1 MRPPTAPHA
10 AIRLPAL
17 IVLLALLAAGV
28 TLTVVGVRGEPTAGT
43 RAEQVQRI
51 ASDLRCPVC
60 QDLSAAD
67 SPAPLAGQMRHQ
79 IAEQLASGRSADQ
92 IRQGF
97 IAAYG
102 DSVLMSPPRT
112 GLGRTAYLLPLLV
125 VGLVLVV
132 AAVQLRRWRRVP
144 VPGDGVQAGGAL
156 AGSDVSDGSDGLDR
170 SDRRTV
176 ERALMRLREEE
187 GR

>member
-1 MRPPTAPHA
+1 MRPPTAPNA
-10 AIRLPAL
+10 SRRLSAL
-17 IVLLALLAAGV
+17 IVLLAVVAAAT
-28 TLTVVGVRGEPTAGT
+28 TLTVVGVRGEPAASTP
-43 RAEQVQRI
+43 AEQVRQI

-79 IAEQLASGRSADQ
+79 VAEQLAAGRSPEQ

-102 DSVLMSPPRT
+102 ESVLMSPPRT
-112 GLGRTAYLLPLLV
+112 GLGQAAYVLPLILLGMGVVV
-125 VGLVLVV
+125 VGT
-132 AAVQLRRWRRVP
+132 QLWRWRRAP
-144 VPGDGVQAGGAL
+144 GPGDGAQPDGAL
-156 AGSDVSDGSDGLDR
+156 STT
-170 SDRRTV
+170 DRRIV

>member
-1 MRPPTAPHA
+1 MRTPNAPRA
-10 AIRLPAL
+10 PSRLPGL
-17 IVLLALLAAGV
+17 LVLLAVVAAAV
-28 TLTVVGVRGEPTAGT
+28 TLTVAGVRGEPAASTP
-43 RAEQVQRI
+43 AEQVRQI
-51 ASDLRCPVC
+51 TSDLRCPVC
-60 QDLSAAD
+60 KDLSAAD

-79 IAEQLASGRSADQ
+79 VAEQLAAGRSPDE

-112 GLGRTAYLLPLLV
+112 GLGQAAYVLPLLLLGVGSV
-125 VGLVLVV
+125 VV
-132 AAVQLRRWRRVP
+132 AVQLWRWRRVP
-144 VPGDGVQAGGAL
+144 GSSEDAL
-156 AGSDVSDGSDGLDR
+156 PDVALSTTDQR
-170 SDRRTV
+170 IV

>member
-1 MRPPTAPHA
+1 MSPPTAPHA
-10 AIRLPAL
+10 ARWLPGVV
-17 IVLLALLAAGV
+17 VLLALVAAAA
-28 TLTVVGVRGEPTAGT
+28 TLTVVGVRGEPAAGT
-43 RAEQVQRI
+43 RADQVQQI

-79 IAEQLASGRSADQ
+79 IAEQLAAGRSADQ

-112 GLGRTAYLLPLLV
+112 GLGQTAYLLPLLV
-125 VGLVLVV
+125 FGVALV
-132 AAVQLRRWRRVP
+132 AAAVPLRRWRRTTG
-144 VPGDGVQAGGAL
+144 PGEGAQPDGAL
-156 AGSDVSDGSDGLDR
+156 STA
-170 SDRRTV
+170 DRRTV

>member
-1 MRPPTAPHA
+1 MSALPAPHA
-10 AIRLPAL
+10 ARWLPGV
-17 IVLLALLAAGV
+17 IVLLALVAAAA
-28 TLTVVGVRGEPTAGT
+28 TLTVVGVRGEPAAGT
-43 RAEQVQRI
+43 RADQVQQI

-79 IAEQLASGRSADQ
+79 IAEQLAAGRSADQ
-92 IRQGF
+92 VRQGF

-112 GLGRTAYLLPLLV
+112 GLGQTAYLLPLLV
-125 VGLVLVV
+125 FGVALAV
-132 AAVQLRRWRRVP
+132 AAVQLGRWRRVP
-144 VPGDGVQAGGAL
+144 APGDGVQP
-156 AGSDVSDGSDGLDR
+156 GSASAEPDGLDG